1 MPESILTILKFCFL
15 ALVYLF
21 LAWVVRNVGRELSAD
36 ELPQAPRRPQG
47 TQVPPGRQTGRQTGR
62 APAPRAAG
70 PVKLKVIE
78 PAESAG
84 RMFIVGKEVT
94 LGRASGCDIVLSEDT
109 YVSQLH
115 ARVYVSS
122 GETLVEDLGST
133 NGTYLNNERLSAARR
148 LQRGDVLQVGQTSF
162 EVV

>member
-36 ELPQAPRRPQG
+36 DVLQAPRLQPA
-47 TQVPPGRQTGRQTGR
+47 TQVPPGRQTER
-62 APAPRAAG
+62 APVSRGTG

-78 PAESAG
+78 PAKSAG

-94 LGRASGCDIVLSEDT
+94 LGRASGCDVVLNEDT

-133 NGTYLNNERLSAARR
+133 NGTYLNNERLSTARR
-148 LQRGDVLQVGQTSF
+148 LQRGDVLQTGQTSF

>member
-36 ELPQAPRRPQG
+36 DVPQAPRLQGG
-47 TQVPPGRQTGRQTGR
+47 TQVPPGRQTVG
-62 APAPRAAG
+62 APASRGAG

-94 LGRASGCDIVLSEDT
+94 LGRASGCDVVLNEDT

-133 NGTYLNNERLSAARR
+133 NGTYLNNERLSTARR
-148 LQRGDVLQVGQTSF
+148 LQRGDVLQTGQTSF